1 MMQQWDEGKG
11 NFVSKAVATLTI
23 TENFLIMLNSE
34 KKNKYCIIKSEQVNI
49 IRKIGKKVLIS
60 DGVQTGCIAFNER
73 KKDNYIIQFMDI
85 LYCMLKDCFG
95 CDTKIS
101 IE

>member
-60 DGVQTGCIAFNER
+60 DGVQTGCIAFNESLLI
-73 KKDNYIIQFMDI
+73 KSQVFFEENFINPI
-85 LYCMLKDCFG
+85 
-95 CDTKIS
+95 
-101 IE
+101 

>member
-1 MMQQWDEGKG
+1 M
-11 NFVSKAVATLTI
+11 SKAVATLTI

-60 DGVQTGCIAFNER
+60 DRVQTGCIAFNER